1 VGYGL
6 AVRLLLYLAL
16 LVIAGLFGYR
26 LGRRVP
32 SQGTFHEPTRGAP
45 EIVLPVEPTVTAT
58 SDRRQ
63 VVEAAQ
69 ELGRW
74 LESAGDAPDEISPAT
89 WDRIAEASSRIAAAA
104 SRLSTRRN

>member
-1 VGYGL
+1 VH
-6 AVRLLLYLAL
+6 LLLYLAL
-16 LVIAGLFGYR
+16 LVIAGLLGYR

-32 SQGTFHEPTRGAP
+32 SQVTLYEHPRNAP
-45 EIVLPVEPTVTAT
+45 EIVVPVEPTATAT
-58 SDRRQ
+58 TDRRQ

-74 LESAGDAPDEISPAT
+74 LESAGNAPDEISPAT

-104 SRLSTRRN
+104 GRLSTRRS